1 MTEKSTAIIVHQK
14 KFSAGDMDTGNCII
28 RQIYSDLICCN
39 RTQTTKIFSAPYNHT
54 VLDYYH
60 FLVHVVQLYIRT
72 APPFVPVHTAQCM
85 LKFHS
90 STRGCH

>member
-1 MTEKSTAIIVHQK
+1 MTEKSTAIIVHQE

-54 VLDYYH
+54 VLDYWTFFSACGTIVH
-60 FLVHVVQLYIRT
+60 PHCTTIFASSHCTVHVKI
-72 APPFVPVHTAQCM
+72 
-85 LKFHS
+85 S
-90 STRGCH
+90 